1 MIHKDEGRDDKGLD
15 RREMNK
21 TREMREGM
29 REMREG
35 MREMREEMRGEEE
48 VEGE

>member
-29 REMREG
+29 REMG
-35 MREMREEMRGEEE
+35 EEMRGEEE

>member
-29 REMREG
+29 REMRE
-35 MREMREEMRGEEE
+35 EMRGEEE